1 MYVVVGGGG
10 KVGYY
15 LGRELLDGEHEV
27 LIIEQDS
34 KKCEQIADEL
44 GDVVLRGDACEVSVL
59 EHAGLA
65 RADVYIAVTGDDE
78 DNLVSCQ
85 VAKHR
90 FRVARTIARI
100 NNPKNEP
107 IFRALGID
115 STVSSTTAVLAQI
128 EQRIPSHP
136 LISLLALKGG
146 GLEVVELEIPEAASV
161 VGRPLSE
168 VRLPPQTIVSLVVR
182 EGSELQVPDAG
193 TVLRAGDE
201 LVAVTSRENEEALRL
216 ALTRPNPTPAR

>member
-1 MYVVVGGGG
+1 MYIVVGGGG

-15 LGRELLDGEHEV
+15 LGRELLDGGYEV
-27 LIIEQDS
+27 LIIELDS

-59 EHAGLA
+59 ARAGLA
-65 RADVYIAVTGDDE
+65 RAEVYIAVTGDDE

-90 FRVARTIARI
+90 FLVSRTIARI

-115 STVSSTTAVLAQI
+115 STVSSTAAVLAQI

-146 GLEVVELEIPEAASV
+146 GLEVVELEIPEGASV
-161 VGRPLSE
+161 IGRPLSE

-182 EGSELQVPDAG
+182 EGSELEVPDAQ

-216 ALTRPNPTPAR
+216 ALTRLNPTPAR

>member
-1 MYVVVGGGG
+1 MYMIVGGGG

-15 LGRELLDGEHEV
+15 LARELVEAGHEILVIERDG
-27 LIIEQDS
+27 S
-34 KKCEQIADEL
+34 KCDQISDEL
-44 GDVVLRGDACEVSVL
+44 GDIVLRGDVCEVMVL
-59 EHAGLA
+59 ERAGMG

-85 VAKHR
+85 VAKQR
-90 FRVARTIARI
+90 FQVTRTIARI

-107 IFRALGID
+107 IFLKLGID

-146 GLEVVELEIPEAASV
+146 GLEVVELEVPPDAAV
-161 VGRPLSE
+161 VGRRLLDVP
-168 VRLPPQTIVSLVVR
+168 LPPHSIVCLVIR
-182 EGSELQVPDAG
+182 GQDDARVPTAD
-193 TVLRAGDE
+193 TTLEAGDE
-201 LVAVTSRENEEALRL
+201 LVAVTLREHEDALRL
-216 ALTRPNPTPAR
+216 ALTDSVAARAR